1 MSTSKQVQDTLRCP
15 FWLALRLDTDKC
27 LKRLIQLLS
36 MRSEAALRPPNQQF
50 VMDSYGEISF
60 FECFFA
66 W

>member
-1 MSTSKQVQDTLRCP
+1 LP
-15 FWLALRLDTDKC
+15 FFLALRLDTDKC

-50 VMDSYGEISF
+50 VMNSYGEISF